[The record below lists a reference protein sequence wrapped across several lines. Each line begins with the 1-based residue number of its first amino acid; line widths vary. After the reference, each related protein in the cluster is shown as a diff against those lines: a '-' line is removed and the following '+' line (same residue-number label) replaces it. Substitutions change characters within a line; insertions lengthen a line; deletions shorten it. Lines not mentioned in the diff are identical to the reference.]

1 MLRRLLVSEQVW
13 HLQPF
18 EAENGAVMNQKIVSS
33 VLNGIFAAVAAGL
46 KIGESISL
54 PLGTQ
59 WALEL
64 TRTSE
69 GRIDATMYN
78 PVLDA
83 EGNEVGR
90 KFYQMSTVGNPYGA
104 PMIIQEPSLGIPC
117 RDAGIDL
124 VGNLIG
130 FVAFGED
137 GALVLRTSLSK
148 LTYSP
153 KPEERASYSV
163 SPEGEVVVGGKS
175 LGYVNAV
182 FLPDKN
188 RMQGYAALVRPNRP
202 NGPVK
207 VLEMEQV
214 AFAM

>member
-1 MLRRLLVSEQVW
+1 MVCN
-13 HLQPF
+13 
-18 EAENGAVMNQKIVSS
+18 NGAILNTKNDLTG
-33 VLNGIFAAVAAGL
+33 VLAGL
-46 KIGESISL
+46 LNGESIHIQ
-54 PLGTQ
+54 LGTQ

-64 TRTSE
+64 TRTSAE
-69 GRIDATMYN
+69 RIDATMFN
-78 PVLDA
+78 AVLDA

-104 PMIIQEPSLGIPC
+104 PMLVQEPSLGIPC
-117 RDAGIDL
+117 CEAGIDL
-124 VGNLIG
+124 EGGLIG

-153 KPEERASYSV
+153 KLEERATYSV
-163 SPEGEVVVGGKS
+163 SSEGEVVVGGKS
-175 LGYVNAV
+175 LGYINAV

-188 RMQGYAALVRPNRP
+188 RMQGYVALVRPNRP